1 MFVVFAQAAMAGW
14 PGEGALDDPTAREDS
29 GRRLDRLAMRR
40 QDHISMAARWRL
52 AGIAHTVV
60 SARLALTRQLG
71 TGTHGG
77 IATRGA
83 LRGESPRTR
92 DGRNGPTA
100 QNGRDS

>member
-1 MFVVFAQAAMAGW
+1 MVAW

-29 GRRLDRLAMRR
+29 GRRGDRLAMRE
-40 QDHISMAARWRL
+40 QDHISMVASWRL

-77 IATRGA
+77 IARGA
-83 LRGESPRTR
+83 LRGASPRTR
-92 DGRNGPTA
+92 EGRNGPTA